1 VLGASTVGGRRHQV
15 AHGARDVRA
24 VALTFDDGPGALT
37 PALLDVF
44 ARDGGQATF
53 NVLGERVAG
62 REPLLRRTLAEGH
75 ELGSHAYR
83 HERLAGRPYEAWRQL
98 RRTNRALLEATG
110 VRPRT
115 FRPPYGHAS
124 PGVVAAAALA
134 GLVTVGWDVNPR
146 DYREPTAE
154 QIEDRVMALVRPGS
168 IVLLHDDR
176 RALDATVTA
185 TERLVLR
192 LVEDGY
198 RLVTVSELL
207 APDRGPRRARPPR
220 SAIPGRGCEPTAA
233 PPRWPAR

>member
-1 VLGASTVGGRRHQV
+1 VLGASAVGGRRHQV
-15 AHGARDVRA
+15 AHGPRDGRA
-24 VALTFDDGPGALT
+24 VALTFDDGPAALT
-37 PALLDVF
+37 AALLDVL
-44 ARDGGQATF
+44 ARGGGRATF

-62 REPLLRRTLAEGH
+62 REGLLRRTLAEGH

-115 FRPPYGHAS
+115 FRPPYGSAS
-124 PGVVAAAALA
+124 PGVVAVAALA

-154 QIEDRVMALVRPGS
+154 QIEERVMTLVRPGS

-185 TERLVLR
+185 TERLVAR
-192 LVEDGY
+192 LGAEGY

-207 APDRGPRRARPPR
+207 APDRAPRRARRPR
-220 SAIPGRGCEPTAA
+220 SAIPWHGGVPKA
-233 PPRWPAR
+233 PRPRWPPR